1 VGDPYK
7 PSRDAILEAVEKFDP
22 TSLEFAVQHALALG
36 SASTIYDRVIRPIMV
51 EIGNRWHEGALTIG
65 QEHLATQVMENA
77 ARRLLGLVQ
86 PSGSA
91 RQVVLAGFA
100 GDEHTLPLY
109 GVALHMAGAG
119 FRVVMLGGRTP
130 ASAIR
135 HAVVELAPSCVGLSV
150 TVPPPP
156 HDARALVDAYADACG
171 DTPWMVGGTGAE
183 ALRGF
188 VESRGGAVAPRD
200 DPRLLL
206 RTLESLI
213 AKGRRRPQAAAKEN

>member
-1 VGDPYK
+1 MV
-7 PSRDAILEAVEKFDP
+7 KFDP
-22 TSLEFAVQHALALG
+22 TALESAVQHALALG
-36 SASTIYDRVIRPIMV
+36 SATTIYDRVIRPIMV
-51 EIGNRWHEGALTIG
+51 EIGDRWHRGEVTIG

-86 PSGSA
+86 PNGAA

-109 GVALHMAGAG
+109 GVALHLAGAG

-135 HAVVELAPSCVGLSV
+135 QAVTELSPSCVGLSV
-150 TVPPPP
+150 TIPPPP
-156 HDARALVDAYADACG
+156 HEARSLVDAYADACR
-171 DTPWMVGGTGAE
+171 DAPWLVGGTGAE
-183 ALRGF
+183 ALRMF
-188 VESRGGAVAPRD
+188 VEARGGAVVSQE

-206 RTLESLI
+206 RTLESI
-213 AKGRRRPQAAAKEN
+213 VAKGRRRPPPTAKEI